1 MNCLFITCK
10 RETAG
15 GKLIMDRNLDFCK
28 RYFGEKNVYYLEPAK
43 NLSRLKQLISI
54 FTGSFYPLSN
64 LKRQVDNLIKRS
76 NISYVFVD
84 LSLYGNFIKYLKVNN
99 PEIKVL
105 CFFHNIE
112 YNYFKDLY
120 KYKNNLLKKIILNS
134 VYNSEK
140 KSVLYSDIVIAMN
153 SRDSNEMYLTYRRSA
168 DFELPSSLDD
178 VFIGYQDNDDSS
190 SEVINLLF
198 VGSAFFAN
206 IEAVKWFVDKVVPNL
221 KINFLLTIVGKGFEN
236 VRFEN
241 LPLNVEIQGFVKDL
255 TVYYK
260 NAHYVV
266 SPIFSGSGMKT
277 KTAEALM
284 YGKNILGTDEA
295 FEGFEVNYEKV
306 GGKLN
311 TADEYIN
318 FLNSLSYCYVDKYN
332 AYSRNIFLEKYC
344 SSSLYSLFSKSMNKL
359 LYKKEV

>member
-28 RYFGEKNVYYLEPAK
+28 RYFGEKNVYYFEHNE
-43 NLSRLKQLISI
+43 NLSRLKQFMSMLM
-54 FTGSFYPLSN
+54 GNFYPISS
-64 LKRQVDNLIKRS
+64 LKRYVDNLIKRF

-120 KYKNNLLKKIILNS
+120 KYKNNLLKKVILNS
-134 VYNSEK
+134 VYSSEK
-140 KSVLYSDIVIAMN
+140 KSVLYSDILIAMN
-153 SRDSNEMYLTYRRSA
+153 SRDSGEMYLTYIRSA
-168 DFELPSSLDD
+168 DFELPSSLNDI
-178 VFIGYQDNDDSS
+178 FIEDQDNDDFSPRT
-190 SEVINLLF
+190 INLLF

-206 IEAVKWFVDKVVPNL
+206 VEAVKWFIENVVPKL
-221 KINFLLTIVGKGFEN
+221 KIDFSFQVVGKGFEN
-236 VRFEN
+236 ISFEN
-241 LPLNVEIQGFVKDL
+241 IPSNVEIYGYKEDL
-255 TVYYK
+255 VSYYK
-260 NAHYVV
+260 NAHYIV

-318 FLNSLSYCYVDKYN
+318 FLNSLSYCQVDKYN
-332 AYSRNIFLEKYC
+332 AYSRTIFLEKYC
-344 SSSLYSLFSKSMNKL
+344 SSSLYNIFSKNMNKL
-359 LYKKEV
+359 LYKKGV